1 LSLFQTKDTGTE
13 SSASG
18 GPAPRH
24 ETRQQMTRT
33 LARIVRVDGVT
44 PIVGADAIECA
55 QIGGWTVVIK
65 KDEYKTG
72 DLAVYFEIDSFL
84 PAGNPS
90 WQFLVDKSTRLF
102 NEVKGHVLRSIKL
115 RGQVSQGLLLGLHVL
130 KAAGMSTDK
139 LAAGEDVSE
148 VLGVL
153 KYEAPVPAAL
163 AGIARGLFP
172 PRVPKTDQERLQNL
186 SAELAEW
193 NLDPRL
199 TWEVTEKL
207 EGSSC
212 TFAWLNED
220 LHVCSRNFDLLDTD
234 DNSLWRLAKELLI
247 SKKFAEH
254 FVGRNLA
261 LQGEIVGYGV
271 QGNIYG
277 LRTQKF
283 FLFDVYDADQRRYL
297 NPAERLRVAT
307 QMGLEQVPLVDS
319 AFRLSAATTQMGMDS
334 LLTYADGASALKQ
347 AQLREGLV
355 FKANEKPVSFKIV
368 SNKYLL
374 KQSPV

>member
-1 LSLFQTKDTGTE
+1 
-13 SSASG
+13 
-18 GPAPRH
+18 
-24 ETRQQMTRT
+24 MTRS
-33 LARIVRVDGVT
+33 LARIARIDGVT

-55 QIGGWTVVIK
+55 RIGGWTVVIK
-65 KDEYKTG
+65 KDEFRTD

-90 WQFLVDKSTRLF
+90 WQFLVDKSSRLF
-102 NEVKGHVLRSIKL
+102 NERKGHVLRSIKL
-115 RGQVSQGLLLGLHVL
+115 RGQVSQGLLLGLYVL
-130 KAAGMSTDK
+130 EAAGMSTDK
-139 LAAGEDVSE
+139 LAVGEDVSE

-153 KYEAPVPAAL
+153 KYEAPVPAEL
-163 AGIARGLFP
+163 AGVARGLFP
-172 PRVPKTDQERLQNL
+172 ARVPKTDQERIQNL

-193 NLDPRL
+193 HQDPLL

-220 LHVCSRNFDLLDTD
+220 VHVCSRNLDLLDTD
-234 DNSLWRLAKELLI
+234 DNSLWRLAKELSV

-254 FVGRNLA
+254 FGGRNLA
-261 LQGEIVGYGV
+261 LQGEVVGYGV

-283 FLFDVYDADQRRYL
+283 YLFDVYDADQRRYL

-307 QMGLEQVPLVDS
+307 LMGLEQVPLVES
-319 AFRLSAATTQMGMDS
+319 AFRLPTATTQTGMGS
-334 LLTYADGASALKQ
+334 LLAYADGTSALKQ

-355 FKANEKPVSFKIV
+355 FKANQKSVSFKII

-374 KQSPV
+374 KQSRE